1 MHGTEVTTSYLL
13 MTSASICSPNLC
25 FLAINSIYQAV
36 YYISTLL
43 GILHVPQTQMSQ
55 NRSKFSL
62 KTLPPPSSPPPPP
75 LPPAPLFFI
84 QINDYTILLP
94 EI

>member
-1 MHGTEVTTSYLL
+1 MI
-13 MTSASICSPNLC
+13 SASICSPNLC
-25 FLAINSIYQAV
+25 FLAIDSIYQAF

-62 KTLPPPSSPPPPP
+62 KTLPPPPPPVS
-75 LPPAPLFFI
+75 APLFFI